1 MAKYLLQNYL
11 DHSFGSCPEKPALVG
26 ESGAISY
33 ASLYAD
39 ANRISRCLRGG
50 GVKRHDRVVICMKRS
65 AQVVLAMMGV
75 IKADAVYVPVDAK
88 APLERIAGIIADCR
102 PSALICDGPVLQALS
117 GAEQGGRSLQ
127 GVRLAL
133 VFGTGGDPQGIAGI
147 PCVYTEDLAGH
158 SPEATRCD
166 NIDADPA
173 YILYTSGSTGAPKG
187 VVVSHLNVINYI
199 EWASECFRIGADD
212 RILGTAPFH
221 FDMSTFD
228 IFAALK
234 AGGTLCIVPERHL
247 LFPNKLLETIE
258 KEEITL
264 WKGVSSLL
272 MYLSST
278 GSLKEGRIPSLTR
291 VLFGGEV
298 LPTKHL
304 MNWMKV
310 YPSKNFYN
318 VYGPTE
324 ATGISAYY
332 QVEKAPATAEEAVP
346 IGRACAN
353 TEILILADGDRVA
366 GAGEAGELCI
376 RGSGLSLGYWND
388 EEKTARAFVRN
399 PLGDSQHDRIYRT
412 GDQARMREDGLIEYL
427 GRKDFQVKHMGY
439 RIEMFEVEKAILAQ
453 ENVQQAAVL
462 LCPSVKEEVSELIAF
477 IEAQETVDTDAVWQA
492 LGRSLPTYM
501 LPKRIIALQRI
512 PVNDRG
518 KTDRAALQDYYRA
531 LLQEGRGGGPNE
543 RTGS

>member
-11 DHSFGSCPEKPALVG
+11 DESFRAHSEKPALVD
-26 ESGAISY
+26 EHGATTY
-33 ASLYAD
+33 GSLYAD
-39 ANRISRCLRGG
+39 ANRVACCLKEG
-50 GVKRHDRVVICMKRS
+50 GVERHDRVVICMKRS

-75 IKADAVYVPVDAK
+75 LKADAIYVPVDAK
-88 APLERIAGIIADCR
+88 APVERVARIIADCR

-117 GAEQGGRSLQ
+117 EAASGNSPVQGG
-127 GVRLAL
+127 RLAL
-133 VFGTGGDPQGIAGI
+133 VFGAKGAPEGVAGI
-147 PCVYTEDLAGH
+147 PCIRLEDLSGF
-158 SPEATRCD
+158 SPEPPRCD

-173 YILYTSGSTGAPKG
+173 YILYTSGSTGVPKG

-199 EWASECFRIGADD
+199 EWASECFQVGAND

-228 IFAALK
+228 IFTALK
-234 AGGTLCIVPERHL
+234 AGGTLCIAPERHL
-247 LFPNKLLETIE
+247 LFPNKLLDTIE

-310 YPSKNFYN
+310 YPSKRFYN

-332 QVEKAPATAEEAVP
+332 PVEKAPAAAQEAVP

-366 GAGEAGELCI
+366 GTGETGELCI

-399 PLGDSQHDRIYRT
+399 PLGASQHDRIYRT
-412 GDQARMREDGLIEYL
+412 GDLARMREDGLIEYL

-439 RIEMFEVEKAILAQ
+439 RIEIFEVEKAILAR

-462 LCPSVKEEVSELIAF
+462 LCESVKEEVSELVAF
-477 IEAQETVDTDAVWQA
+477 IEARETVDTDAVWQA
-492 LGRSLPTYM
+492 LGRSLPSYM
-501 LPKRIIALQRI
+501 LPKRIIALERI

-518 KTDRAALQDYYRA
+518 KTDRAALQVYYQA
-531 LLQEGRGGGPNE
+531 LMQGERKGIPNE
-543 RTGS
+543 RAGS

>member
-11 DHSFGSCPEKPALVG
+11 DESFRAHPEMPALVD
-26 ESGAISY
+26 EHGATTY
-33 ASLYAD
+33 GSLYAD
-39 ANRISRCLRGG
+39 ANRIARCLKEG
-50 GVKRHDRVVICMKRS
+50 GVERHDRVVICMKRS

-75 IKADAVYVPVDAK
+75 LKADAIYVPVDAK
-88 APLERIAGIIADCR
+88 APVERVARIIADCR

-117 GAEQGGRSLQ
+117 EAASGTSPLQGG
-127 GVRLAL
+127 RLAL
-133 VFGTGGDPQGIAGI
+133 VFGAKGGVAGI
-147 PCVYTEDLAGH
+147 PCIRLEDLSGF
-158 SPEATRCD
+158 SPEPPRCD

-173 YILYTSGSTGAPKG
+173 YILYTSGSTGVPKG

-199 EWASECFRIGADD
+199 EWASECFQVGAND

-228 IFAALK
+228 IFTPLK
-234 AGGTLCIVPERHL
+234 AGGTLCIAPERHL
-247 LFPNKLLETIE
+247 LFPNKLLDTIE

-310 YPSKNFYN
+310 YPSKRFYN

-332 QVEKAPATAEEAVP
+332 PVEKAPAAAQEAVP

-366 GAGEAGELCI
+366 GAGETGELCI

-388 EEKTARAFVRN
+388 EEKTASAFVRN
-399 PLGDSQHDRIYRT
+399 PLGASQHDRIYRT
-412 GDQARMREDGLIEYL
+412 GDLARMREDGLIEYL

-439 RIEMFEVEKAILAQ
+439 RIEIFEVEKAILAH

-462 LCPSVKEEVSELIAF
+462 LCESVKEEVSELVAF

-492 LGRSLPTYM
+492 LGRSLPSYM
-501 LPKRIIALQRI
+501 LPKRIIALERI

-518 KTDRAALQDYYRA
+518 KTDRAALQVYYQA
-531 LLQEGRGGGPNE
+531 LLQGERKGIPNE